1 MQPFNSDIYREL
13 EEVLQEIL
21 VKDGELAL
29 PYFGSLQY
37 CRTSIDY
44 TKEHLV
50 LNRHRVTFTSDANRT
65 AKEDQIKTIADH
77 LKLSEFESKVV
88 LNRWLGSIKSDLR
101 TKAMWS
107 SQNFGEISSTSQ
119 GIQVELADSPF
130 TEDDHQYFGFSS
142 VAIPQKLGIKDQT
155 TDKNIVSEEDTESSK
170 TKIIPID
177 SQKTSEGE
185 DNEKVVVAKKTNQPV
200 RTSARA
206 LAASFILGVITLS
219 LFSFEGNRVGS
230 PVYNMLHP
238 VQQASQPLPVEN
250 IEAEPIENELV
261 NPIPESSNHQS
272 APVNSETWEPTVKA
286 TTENATEN
294 ETEKSRIEKEVVTEE
309 EGNSAI
315 ESININEPEVY
326 VVLGSFSQKEN
337 AYRAIKNFEELNLT
351 QDIEYKYNGTYYRV
365 GLSISENEWHQVNQK
380 HSLPFWI
387 LQ

>member
-13 EEVLQEIL
+13 EEVLQEVL

-37 CRTSIDY
+37 CHTSIDY

-65 AKEDQIKTIADH
+65 AKENQIKTIADH

-101 TKAMWS
+101 TNAMWS

-119 GIQVELADSPF
+119 GIQVELANSPF

-155 TDKNIVSEEDTESSK
+155 TDKNIVSEEDTESSEA
-170 TKIIPID
+170 KIIPIE

-238 VQQASQPLPVEN
+238 VHQASQPLPVEN

-261 NPIPESSNHQS
+261 NPIPESSNDQS
-272 APVNSETWEPTVKA
+272 APVNSEIWEPTVKA
-286 TTENATEN
+286 VTENT
-294 ETEKSRIEKEVVTEE
+294 TEKSRVEEEVVTE

>member
-13 EEVLQEIL
+13 EEVLQEVL

-37 CRTSIDY
+37 CPTSIDY

-65 AKEDQIKTIADH
+65 AKEDQIKTLADH

-119 GIQVELADSPF
+119 GIQVVLADSPF

-142 VAIPQKLGIKDQT
+142 VAIPQKLGIKDQI
-155 TDKNIVSEEDTESSK
+155 TDKNIVSEEDTESSE

-185 DNEKVVVAKKTNQPV
+185 DNEKVAVAKKTNQPV
-200 RTSARA
+200 QTSARA

-261 NPIPESSNHQS
+261 NPIPESSNDQS

-286 TTENATEN
+286 TTENATE
-294 ETEKSRIEKEVVTEE
+294 KSRIEEEVVTE

-315 ESININEPEVY
+315 ESINISEPEVY

>member
-13 EEVLQEIL
+13 EEVLQEVL

-37 CRTSIDY
+37 CPTSIDY

-142 VAIPQKLGIKDQT
+142 VAIPQILEIKDQT
-155 TDKNIVSEEDTESSK
+155 TDKNLASEEDTESSEA
-170 TKIIPID
+170 KIIPIE

-238 VQQASQPLPVEN
+238 VQQASQALPVEN
-250 IEAEPIENELV
+250 IKAEPIENELV
-261 NPIPESSNHQS
+261 NPIPESSNDQS

-294 ETEKSRIEKEVVTEE
+294 ETEKSRVEEEVVKE

-315 ESININEPEVY
+315 ESINISEPEVY

>member
-13 EEVLQEIL
+13 EEVLQEVL

-37 CRTSIDY
+37 CPTSIDY

-119 GIQVELADSPF
+119 GIQVVLADSPF

-142 VAIPQKLGIKDQT
+142 VAIPQKLGIKDQI
-155 TDKNIVSEEDTESSK
+155 TDKNIVSEEDTESSE

-185 DNEKVVVAKKTNQPV
+185 DNETVVVAKKTNQPV

-250 IEAEPIENELV
+250 IEAEPIEAELV

-286 TTENATEN
+286 TTENATE
-294 ETEKSRIEKEVVTEE
+294 KSRIEEEVVTE

-315 ESININEPEVY
+315 ESINISEPEVY

>member
-1 MQPFNSDIYREL
+1 MQPFNSDIHREL
-13 EEVLQEIL
+13 EEVLQEVL

-37 CRTSIDY
+37 CPTSIDY

-101 TKAMWS
+101 TNAMWS

-130 TEDDHQYFGFSS
+130 TEDDHQYFGFAN

-155 TDKNIVSEEDTESSK
+155 TDKNIVSEEDTESSE

-177 SQKTSEGE
+177 SQKTSEAE

-238 VQQASQPLPVEN
+238 VHQASQPLQVEN
-250 IEAEPIENELV
+250 IEAKPIENELV
-261 NPIPESSNHQS
+261 NPIPESSNDQS
-272 APVNSETWEPTVKA
+272 VPVNSETWEPTVKA
-286 TTENATEN
+286 TTEN

-315 ESININEPEVY
+315 ESININEPVVY

>member
-37 CRTSIDY
+37 CPTSIDY

-65 AKEDQIKTIADH
+65 AKEDQIKTLADH

-101 TKAMWS
+101 TNAMWS

-142 VAIPQKLGIKDQT
+142 VAIPQILEIKDQT
-155 TDKNIVSEEDTESSK
+155 TDKNLASEEDTESSEA
-170 TKIIPID
+170 KIIPIE

-261 NPIPESSNHQS
+261 NPIPESSNDQS
-272 APVNSETWEPTVKA
+272 APVNSETWEPTVKV

-294 ETEKSRIEKEVVTEE
+294 ETEKSRVEEEVVKE

-315 ESININEPEVY
+315 ESINISEPEVY

>member
-13 EEVLQEIL
+13 EEVLQEVL

-37 CRTSIDY
+37 CPTSIDY

-50 LNRHRVTFTSDANRT
+50 LNRHRVTFTSDVNRT

-155 TDKNIVSEEDTESSK
+155 TDKNIVSEEDTESSE

-185 DNEKVVVAKKTNQPV
+185 DNEKVVVAKKTNPPV

-261 NPIPESSNHQS
+261 NPIPESSNDQS

-294 ETEKSRIEKEVVTEE
+294 ETEKSRVEEEVVKE

-315 ESININEPEVY
+315 ESINISEPEVY